1 MKPANPYPPYLQ
13 ASNIGKATI
22 GVQKEIRGIMA
33 SHPQNTIPKAEQNAC
48 SLDTL
53 LDDGTSEACQ

>member
-22 GVQKEIRGIMA
+22 GVQKESRGTMA
-33 SHPQNTIPKAEQNAC
+33 THSKQYIEAEQNAC
-48 SLDTL
+48 SLDAM

>member
-22 GVQKEIRGIMA
+22 GEQKEIRGSMA
-33 SHPQNTIPKAEQNAC
+33 TTTKQYTGAEQNAC
-48 SLDTL
+48 SLDDMWKGDTC
-53 LDDGTSEACQ
+53 EACE

>member
-1 MKPANPYPPYLQ
+1 MQPANPYPPNLQ

-22 GVQKEIRGIMA
+22 GVQKEIRSTMA
-33 SHPQNTIPKAEQNAC
+33 IPSKQYIEAEQNAC
-48 SLDTL
+48 SLDAM

>member
-1 MKPANPYPPYLQ
+1 MKPANHYPPYLQ

-22 GVQKEIRGIMA
+22 AVQKESRGTMA
-33 SHPQNTIPKAEQNAC
+33 TPSKQYIEAEQNAC
-48 SLDTL
+48 SLDAM

>member
-22 GVQKEIRGIMA
+22 GVQKESRGTMA
-33 SHPQNTIPKAEQNAC
+33 IASKQYIEAEQNAC
-48 SLDTL
+48 SLDAML
-53 LDDGTSEACQ
+53 EDRKSVV

>member
-13 ASNIGKATI
+13 ASYIGKATI
-22 GVQKEIRGIMA
+22 GVQKEIRSTMA
-33 SHPQNTIPKAEQNAC
+33 IPSKQYIEAEQNAC
-48 SLDTL
+48 SLDTM